1 MTLPFSDENDIFQAE
16 LLPAYAKT
24 YILPRKMRRA
34 SFASA
39 DPGAGPGAASGTSA
53 RKQSHARRQS
63 TVTPEFTMSILKAS
77 LEERKISNGS
87 DIIEEEEENEE
98 NEEEGGRMMSRNS
111 RKSLVPCNASGG
123 MREYADFVKEG
134 NFIPTSVLNP
144 DLGME
149 AEVFAEV
156 KSSGGLRSGRLSE
169 MSLRDGEPVNL
180 DEAFTKVTE
189 MLGKVEAGAEQRRSS
204 LVTSE
209 DPQPR
214 RHKGRRV
221 RMRSTVSLDNDLPK
235 GAPGAG
241 PFQATT
247 SDIFGFNLNPDSD
260 TSSRSSGY
268 QSQHEFYVEG
278 EIIHSFSKCPK
289 VKFPDVIPDY
299 DETIEANLLDVLVE
313 DKIKFQSS
321 YTVGDASMEIFMDRK
336 NPWNKSIHPAL
347 PKIIQEKL
355 QENRKRGRH

>member
-1 MTLPFSDENDIFQAE
+1 
-16 LLPAYAKT
+16 
-24 YILPRKMRRA
+24 MRRA
-34 SFASA
+34 SFASV
-39 DPGAGPGAASGTSA
+39 DLDSGAAERS
-53 RKQSHARRQS
+53 RRQSHARRQS
-63 TVTPEFTMSILKAS
+63 TVTPEFEMSILKAS

-87 DIIEEEEENEE
+87 DIIEEEEE
-98 NEEEGGRMMSRNS
+98 EGGGELDRMMAMSRNM

-123 MREYADFVKEG
+123 MREYADFVKSG
-134 NFIPTSVLNP
+134 NFIPTSVLDP

-156 KSSGGLRSGRLSE
+156 KSSGGGLRSGRLSE

-180 DEAFTKVTE
+180 DEAFTKVNE
-189 MLGKVEAGAEQRRSS
+189 MLSRVEDKAEQRRSS

-209 DPQPR
+209 TRDQQPR

-221 RMRSTVSLDNDLPK
+221 RMRPTVSLDYPDLPK
-235 GAPGAG
+235 GSPGSGA
-241 PFQATT
+241 FQAST
-247 SDIFGFNLNPDSD
+247 SDIFGLNLNPDSE

-268 QSQHEFYVEG
+268 QSQQEFYVEG
-278 EIIHSFSKCPK
+278 EFASHSFSAQEES
-289 VKFPDVIPDY
+289 FLDLIPDY
-299 DETIEANLLDVLVE
+299 DEKIDANLLDVLVE

-321 YTVGDASMEIFMDRK
+321 YTVGDASMDIFMDKK

-355 QENRKRGRH
+355 QENRKRGRY

>member
-1 MTLPFSDENDIFQAE
+1 MTLPFPDEDDIFQAE

-34 SFASA
+34 SFALA
-39 DPGAGPGAASGTSA
+39 APEVELGAAPGEKGA
-53 RKQSHARRQS
+53 RRQSHARRQS

-87 DIIEEEEENEE
+87 DIIEEEEEVEG
-98 NEEEGGRMMSRNS
+98 EEEGDRMMAMSRNN

-123 MREYADFVKEG
+123 MREYADFVKQG
-134 NFIPTSVLNP
+134 NFIPTSVLDP

-169 MSLRDGEPVNL
+169 MSLREGEAVNL
-180 DEAFTKVTE
+180 DEAFTRVTE
-189 MLGKVEAGAEQRRSS
+189 MLSKVEAGVEQRRSS

-209 DPQPR
+209 APQPR

-221 RMRSTVSLDNDLPK
+221 RARPSASLSLEPDLPT
-235 GAPGAG
+235 GGPG
-241 PFQATT
+241 ATT

-260 TSSRSSGY
+260 SSSRSSGY
-268 QSQHEFYVEG
+268 QSQQEFYVEG
-278 EIIHSFSKCPK
+278 ELFHSFN
-289 VKFPDVIPDY
+289 
-299 DETIEANLLDVLVE
+299 AQN
-313 DKIKFQSS
+313 
-321 YTVGDASMEIFMDRK
+321 
-336 NPWNKSIHPAL
+336 
-347 PKIIQEKL
+347 
-355 QENRKRGRH
+355 